1 MEPVEGLNASIEEQ
15 TKFWSAPPPY
25 QAEIDHEGSDIRAIK
40 LVVSITLGITH
51 TIILRITTEELHA
64 SAKDVLR
71 YERAAIFDIQRT
83 DEAHIQELYAT
94 LGGDV
99 SSSASL

>member
-40 LVVSITLGITH
+40 LVVSITLGITPLSWPLD
-51 TIILRITTEELHA
+51 TWVRC
-64 SAKDVLR
+64 S
-71 YERAAIFDIQRT
+71 
-83 DEAHIQELYAT
+83 
-94 LGGDV
+94 
-99 SSSASL
+99 